1 MKLIERFYAIDGIH
15 GSTLVR
21 LDSAKNLNDAKY
33 IVNNLL
39 EDSYNW
45 IIKSKII
52 NPEKE
57 KRNDVNT

>member
-1 MKLIERFYAIDGIH
+1 MELIEKFYAIDGIH
-15 GSTLVR
+15 GSTVVI
-21 LDSAKNLNDAKY
+21 LDSANNLDDAKY

-45 IIKSKII
+45 IIKSKIT

-57 KRNDVNT
+57 KRNEFVR